1 MEQKERQSCQKY
13 SKSHLPMPRVSVIV
27 PVYNSELYLNQCV
40 DSILAQTYSDYEVL
54 LIDDGSTDQ
63 SSRVCDEY
71 ASMDS
76 RVRTIHTA
84 NMGVSHARN
93 VGIELAC
100 GEFIAFVDSD
110 DYISSDLLLSL
121 VQKMDADPE
130 LDFVQFSMD
139 RFDEAGVFY
148 KEESVSTTMIL
159 ADFIESD
166 NYIGSVCVSMMKTA
180 IIQNASLR
188 FNSSLK
194 LGEDQAFV
202 YEYLSHCRR
211 CAKVSD
217 IYYHYRSNRL
227 SATNNPSPS
236 ALANSILYFKS
247 CSYKQMFIRRIE
259 SLLFSLTFQLVV
271 IPSMSIKDVYSLC
284 KDIDFDNVDQK
295 QRKLVAVFLKIDNV
309 SRYLAIAI
317 TRFLNAVI
325 KKG

>member
-1 MEQKERQSCQKY
+1 
-13 SKSHLPMPRVSVIV
+13 
-27 PVYNSELYLNQCV
+27 
-40 DSILAQTYSDYEVL
+40 
-54 LIDDGSTDQ
+54 
-63 SSRVCDEY
+63 
-71 ASMDS
+71 
-76 RVRTIHTA
+76 
-84 NMGVSHARN
+84 
-93 VGIELAC
+93 
-100 GEFIAFVDSD
+100 
-110 DYISSDLLLSL
+110 
-121 VQKMDADPE
+121 MDADPE

-159 ADFIESD
+159 ADFIKYDKYWGAVWASL
-166 NYIGSVCVSMMKTA
+166 MKTT

-227 SATNNPSPS
+227 SATNNPSSS

-247 CSYKQMFIRRIE
+247 CSYKQMFSRRIE

-271 IPSMSIKDVYSLC
+271 TPSISVMDVYSLC
-284 KDIDFDNVDQK
+284 KDIDFNNVDQK

>member
-1 MEQKERQSCQKY
+1 
-13 SKSHLPMPRVSVIV
+13 MPRVSVIV

-54 LIDDGSTDQ
+54 LIDDGSTDR
-63 SSRVCDEY
+63 SSCICDEY
-71 ASMDS
+71 ASKDS
-76 RVRTIHTA
+76 RVRAIHTA
-84 NMGVSHARN
+84 NNGVSHARN
-93 VGIELAC
+93 VGIEMAC
-100 GEFIAFVDSD
+100 GEFITFVDSD

-121 VQKMDADPE
+121 VQRMDADPE

-139 RFDEAGVFY
+139 RFDETGVFY
-148 KEESVSTTMIL
+148 KEDSVSTTMIL
-159 ADFIESD
+159 ADFIKYDKYWGAVWASL
-166 NYIGSVCVSMMKTA
+166 MKTT

-188 FNSSLK
+188 FNSGLK

-217 IYYHYRSNRL
+217 IYYHYRSNIL
-227 SATNNPSPS
+227 SATNNPSPF
-236 ALANSILYFKS
+236 ALVNSILYFKS
-247 CSYKQMFIRRIE
+247 CSYKQMFSRRIE

-271 IPSMSIKDVYSLC
+271 TPSMSIKDVYSLC
-284 KDIDFDNVDQK
+284 KDIDFNNVDQK